1 MMIHNDDCEM
11 LCHFKEFN
19 ILSYID
25 VSFENNDVSNFDS

>member
-1 MMIHNDDCEM
+1 MIHNDDCEM

-19 ILSYID
+19 ILSYYID